1 MKTTYELTYKPLI
14 KILIWLGIF
23 LVVII
28 FFGDFLYEL
37 KYGRSLKNSN
47 SLYVTGIPFT
57 ILLLLPSFLIT
68 IFYLK
73 ENYKTNFTIDRNKNI
88 IEIKSGKNLKTYSLD
103 QIESS
108 IYNRQS
114 YQKDFFWDT
123 FSCYADLGYLD
134 LTFKNNDR
142 YFLSCFLID
151 ITKEP
156 IFENSKIKY
165 SFLPFIDRT
174 DPKLIMEKAE
184 KQTTKR
190 IEKLKSNYS
199 SKTVTELNEMLN
211 NKSKYQKEAII
222 AIKETLK
229 NKNVG

>member
-1 MKTTYELTYKPLI
+1 MKTTYELKYKPLI
-14 KILIWLGIF
+14 NLLIWLGIF

-73 ENYKTNFTIDRNKNI
+73 ENYKTNFTIDRKKNS

-108 IYNRQS
+108 ILQTILSKRFLLGHFFLLCGFRLFRL
-114 YQKDFFWDT
+114 DF
-123 FSCYADLGYLD
+123 
-134 LTFKNNDR
+134 
-142 YFLSCFLID
+142 
-151 ITKEP
+151 
-156 IFENSKIKY
+156 
-165 SFLPFIDRT
+165 
-174 DPKLIMEKAE
+174 
-184 KQTTKR
+184 
-190 IEKLKSNYS
+190 
-199 SKTVTELNEMLN
+199 
-211 NKSKYQKEAII
+211 
-222 AIKETLK
+222 
-229 NKNVG
+229 

>member
-1 MKTTYELTYKPLI
+1 LI

-23 LVVII
+23 LVIII

-57 ILLLLPSFLIT
+57 LLLLLPSFLVT

-73 ENYKTNFTIDRNKNI
+73 ENYKTSFTIDKKLNT
-88 IEIKSGKNLKTYSLD
+88 IEIKSGNQVKIYKLSE
-103 QIESS
+103 IESS

-114 YQKDFFWDT
+114 YQKDYFWDT
-123 FSCYADLGYLD
+123 FSCYADLGYID

-142 YFLSCFLID
+142 YFLSCFLSD
-151 ITKEP
+151 VTKSP
-156 IFENSKIKY
+156 IFENSQIRY
-165 SFLPFIDRT
+165 SFLPFIDRA
-174 DPKLIMEKAE
+174 DPKEVKKKAE
-184 KQTTKR
+184 EQSKKR
-190 IEKLKSNYS
+190 IEKLKRNFS
-199 SKTVTELNEMLN
+199 SKTNSELKEMIK
-211 NKSKYQKEAII
+211 NKSKYQTEAII
-222 AIKETLK
+222 AINELLV